1 MVLESLA
8 TNYIGWPTSRF
19 VYVYKGTTFFVR
31 FQISG
36 IDLGR
41 FLARNRSIDVFNIG
55 QPLNE
60 PSFRDLRV
68 LYELSSTG

>member
-41 FLARNRSIDVFNIG
+41 FLARNRSIDVFNIE

-68 LYELSSTG
+68 LYELSATG